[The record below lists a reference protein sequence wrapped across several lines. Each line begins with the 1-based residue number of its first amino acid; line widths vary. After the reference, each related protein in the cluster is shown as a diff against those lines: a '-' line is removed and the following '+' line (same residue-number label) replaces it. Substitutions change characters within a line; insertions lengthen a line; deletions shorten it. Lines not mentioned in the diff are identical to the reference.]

1 MTVWIENPFDN
12 LPAEG
17 FRPQRY
23 WLMAEA
29 FARAGHAVT
38 LWTSDFSHAKK
49 APRTLSKAEAPFRL
63 KLVKTPPYSGNVSF
77 KRIASHRTYAAN
89 WLADA
94 RAEAR
99 ESGKPDV
106 IVVSMPPLSTADA
119 ALAMKREFGAK
130 IVVDVMDAW
139 PETFYRLLPKPLR
152 FLGAIPLLPLHA
164 AASRAYRGADLVTG
178 VCDAYE
184 KIAFS
189 YGARSYARFYHGVS
203 IPAGRGARTTDR
215 ESRLSF
221 VYAGNFGRGYD
232 LSAAI
237 KAVLENEEATLDI
250 AGAGEREAE
259 WRALAAHSPRIR
271 FHGYLSGDE
280 LDNLL
285 GKSAIGVIPLSDDT
299 FVGLPYKLGDYAA
312 HNLRMVTSLRG
323 ECAAILERHSA
334 GAVYDAKDPSSFMT
348 AAKKVQASTPDFDSL
363 LSELDAEKI
372 YASYVDRISAL
383 AHKLEMED
391 ALAEARVAASEAD
404 IRAGRFSK
412 GTADE
417 LMAELMEG

>member
-23 WLMAEA
+23 WLMTEA
-29 FARAGHAVT
+29 FAKAGHDVT

-49 APRTLSKAEAPFRL
+49 APRILSKIEAPFRL
-63 KLVKTPPYSGNVSF
+63 KLIKTPPYSGNVSF
-77 KRIASHRTYAAN
+77 RRIASHRAYAAN

-94 RAEAR
+94 RAEAK

-106 IVVSMPPLSTADA
+106 IIISMPPLSTADA
-119 ALAMKREFGAK
+119 ALAMKKEFGAK

-139 PETFYRLLPKPLR
+139 PETFERLFPAPLK
-152 FLGAIPLLPLHA
+152 FLSALALLPLRRA
-164 AASRAYRGADLVTG
+164 AKRAYRGADLVTG
-178 VCDAYE
+178 VCDAYGD
-184 KIAFS
+184 IARKN
-189 YGARSYARFYHGVS
+189 GAREYARFYHGIDTS
-203 IPAGRGARTTDR
+203 KARGANAQRQP
-215 ESRLSF
+215 LSF

-237 KAVLENEEATLDI
+237 KAVLENEDATLDI
-250 AGAGEREAE
+250 AWAGEREAE

-280 LDNLL
+280 LDKLL
-285 GKSAIGVIPLSDDT
+285 DSASIGIIPLSDNT

-323 ECAAILERHSA
+323 ECVTILERHNA

-348 AAKKVQASTPDFDSL
+348 AAKKVQASTPDFASL
-363 LSELDAEKI
+363 LSELDAGRI
-372 YASYVDRISAL
+372 YDDYV
-383 AHKLEMED
+383 KC
-391 ALAEARVAASEAD
+391 VC
-404 IRAGRFSK
+404 
-412 GTADE
+412 
-417 LMAELMEG
+417 

>member
-29 FARAGHAVT
+29 FAKAGHNVT

-49 APRTLSKAEAPFRL
+49 APRILSKVEAPFRL
-63 KLVKTPPYSGNVSF
+63 KLIKTPPYSGNVSF
-77 KRIASHRTYAAN
+77 KRIASHRAYAAN

-94 RAEAR
+94 CAEAK

-106 IVVSMPPLSTADA
+106 IIISMPPLSTADA
-119 ALAMKREFGAK
+119 ALAMKKEFGAK

-139 PETFYRLLPKPLR
+139 PETFERIFPTPLK
-152 FLGAIPLLPLHA
+152 FLSTLALLPLRRA
-164 AASRAYRGADLVTG
+164 AKRAYRGADLVTG
-178 VCDAYE
+178 VCDAYGD
-184 KIAFS
+184 IARAS
-189 YGARSYARFYHGVS
+189 GAREYARFYHGIDTS
-203 IPAGRGARTTDR
+203 KARAANTQR
-215 ESRLSF
+215 PPLSF

-237 KAVLENEEATLDI
+237 KAILENEDATLDI

-259 WRALAAHSPRIR
+259 WKSLAAHSPRIR

-280 LDNLL
+280 LDKLL
-285 GKSAIGVIPLSDDT
+285 DSASIGIIPLSDNT

-323 ECAAILERHSA
+323 ECAAILEKHSA
-334 GAVYDAKDPSSFMT
+334 GAVYDAKDANSFMA
-348 AAKKVQASTPDFDSL
+348 AAKKVQASTPDFATL

-372 YASYVDRISAL
+372 YATYVDRISIL
-383 AHKLEMED
+383 AIAHQ
-391 ALAEARVAASEAD
+391 
-404 IRAGRFSK
+404 
-412 GTADE
+412 
-417 LMAELMEG
+417 

>member
-29 FARAGHAVT
+29 FARAGHDVT

-49 APRTLSKAEAPFRL
+49 APRVLSKVEAPFHL

-77 KRIASHRTYAAN
+77 KRIASHRAYAAN

-94 RAEAR
+94 RAEAKG
-99 ESGKPDV
+99 SGKPDV
-106 IVVSMPPLSTADA
+106 IIISMPPLSTADA
-119 ALAMKREFGAK
+119 ALAMKKEFGAK

-139 PETFYRLLPKPLR
+139 PETFERIFPAPLK
-152 FLGAIPLLPLHA
+152 FLSALALLPLRRA
-164 AASRAYRGADLVTG
+164 AKRAYRGADLVTG
-178 VCDAYE
+178 VCDAYGD
-184 KIAFS
+184 IARAN
-189 YGARSYARFYHGVS
+189 GAREYVRFYHGIDTS
-203 IPAGRGARTTDR
+203 KAQGANVQRPP
-215 ESRLSF
+215 LSF

-237 KAVLENEEATLDI
+237 KAILENENATLDI

-259 WRALAAHSPRIR
+259 WRTLAAHSPRIR
-271 FHGYLSGDE
+271 FHGYLSGGE
-280 LDNLL
+280 LDKLL
-285 GKSAIGVIPLSDDT
+285 DSASIGVIPLSDDT

-323 ECAAILERHSA
+323 ECATILEKHNA
-334 GAVYDAKDPSSFMT
+334 GAVYDAKDPSSFI
-348 AAKKVQASTPDFDSL
+348 AAAQKVQASTPDFASL
-363 LSELDAEKI
+363 LSELDAGRI
-372 YASYVDRISAL
+372 YDDYV
-383 AHKLEMED
+383 KC
-391 ALAEARVAASEAD
+391 VC
-404 IRAGRFSK
+404 
-412 GTADE
+412 
-417 LMAELMEG
+417 

>member
-29 FARAGHAVT
+29 FAKAGHDVT

-49 APRTLSKAEAPFRL
+49 APRILSKVEAPFRL

-77 KRIASHRTYAAN
+77 KRIASHRAYAAN

-94 RAEAR
+94 RAEAK
-99 ESGKPDV
+99 ESGKPD
-106 IVVSMPPLSTADA
+106 IIIISMPPLSTADA
-119 ALAMKREFGAK
+119 ALAMKKEFGAK

-139 PETFYRLLPKPLR
+139 PETFERIFPAPLK
-152 FLGAIPLLPLHA
+152 FLSALALLPLRRA
-164 AASRAYRGADLVTG
+164 AKRAYRGADLVTG
-178 VCDAYE
+178 VCDAYGD
-184 KIAFS
+184 IARAN
-189 YGARSYARFYHGVS
+189 GAREYARFYHGIDTS
-203 IPAGRGARTTDR
+203 KARGANTQRQP
-215 ESRLSF
+215 LSF

-237 KAVLENEEATLDI
+237 KAILENEDATLDI

-280 LDNLL
+280 LDKLL
-285 GKSAIGVIPLSDDT
+285 DSASIGIIPLSDNT

-323 ECAAILERHSA
+323 ECAAILEKHSA

-348 AAKKVQASTPDFDSL
+348 AAKKAQASTPDFATL

-372 YASYVDRISAL
+372 YATYVDRISSL
-383 AHKLEMED
+383 ANT
-391 ALAEARVAASEAD
+391 RQ
-404 IRAGRFSK
+404 
-412 GTADE
+412 
-417 LMAELMEG
+417 

>member
-29 FARAGHAVT
+29 FVKAGHDVT

-49 APRTLSKAEAPFRL
+49 APRTLSKIEAPFRL
-63 KLVKTPPYSGNVSF
+63 KLIKTPPYSGNVSF
-77 KRIASHRTYAAN
+77 KRIASHRAYAAN
-89 WLADA
+89 WLVDA
-94 RAEAR
+94 RAEAK

-106 IVVSMPPLSTADA
+106 IIISMPPLSTADA

-139 PETFYRLLPKPLR
+139 PETFERLFPAPLK
-152 FLGAIPLLPLHA
+152 FLSTLALLPLRRA
-164 AASRAYRGADLVTG
+164 AKRAYRGADLVTG
-178 VCDAYE
+178 VCDAYGD
-184 KIAFS
+184 IARAN
-189 YGARSYARFYHGVS
+189 GAREYARFYHGIDTS
-203 IPAGRGARTTDR
+203 KARGANTQRPP
-215 ESRLSF
+215 LSF

-232 LSAAI
+232 LSTAI
-237 KAVLENEEATLDI
+237 RAVKATEGATLDI

-259 WRALAAHSPRIR
+259 WRTLAAHSPRIR

-285 GKSAIGVIPLSDDT
+285 GKSSIGVIPLSDDT

-323 ECAAILERHSA
+323 EGAAILEKHNA
-334 GAVYDAKDPSSFMT
+334 GAVYDAKDPSSFI
-348 AAKKVQASTPDFDSL
+348 AAAQKVQTSTPDFASL
-363 LSELDAEKI
+363 LSELDAGRI
-372 YASYVDRISAL
+372 YDDYV
-383 AHKLEMED
+383 KC
-391 ALAEARVAASEAD
+391 VC
-404 IRAGRFSK
+404 
-412 GTADE
+412 
-417 LMAELMEG
+417 

>member
-29 FARAGHAVT
+29 FAKAGHDVT

-49 APRTLSKAEAPFRL
+49 APRTLSKIEAPFRL

-94 RAEAR
+94 RAEAK
-99 ESGKPDV
+99 ESGKPDI
-106 IVVSMPPLSTADA
+106 IVLSMPPLSTADA
-119 ALAMKREFGAK
+119 ALAMKKEFGAK

-139 PETFYRLLPKPLR
+139 PETFERIFPAPLK
-152 FLGAIPLLPLHA
+152 FLSAIALLPLRRA
-164 AASRAYRGADLVTG
+164 AKRAYRGADLVTG
-178 VCDAYE
+178 VCDAYGD
-184 KIAFS
+184 IARAS
-189 YGARSYARFYHGVS
+189 GAREYVRFYHGIDTS
-203 IPAGRGARTTDR
+203 KASGANAQRPP
-215 ESRLSF
+215 LSF

-237 KAVLENEEATLDI
+237 KAVLENEDATLDI

-259 WRALAAHSPRIR
+259 WKALAAHSLRIR

-280 LDNLL
+280 LDKLL
-285 GKSAIGVIPLSDDT
+285 DNASIGIIPLSDDT
-299 FVGLPYKLGDYAA
+299 FVGLPYKLGDYAV

-323 ECAAILERHSA
+323 ECAAILEKHNA
-334 GAVYDAKDPSSFMT
+334 GAVYDAKDPSSFIA
-348 AAKKVQASTPDFDSL
+348 AAKKVQASTPDFTSL

-372 YASYVDRISAL
+372 YANYVDRICA
-383 AHKLEMED
+383 
-391 ALAEARVAASEAD
+391 
-404 IRAGRFSK
+404 
-412 GTADE
+412 T
-417 LMAELMEG
+417 

>member
-29 FARAGHAVT
+29 FAKAGHAVT

-49 APRTLSKAEAPFRL
+49 APRILSKVEAPFRL
-63 KLVKTPPYSGNVSF
+63 KLIKTPPYSGNVSF
-77 KRIASHRTYAAN
+77 KRIASHRAYAAN

-94 RAEAR
+94 RAEAK
-99 ESGKPDV
+99 ESGKPD
-106 IVVSMPPLSTADA
+106 IIIISMPPLSTADA
-119 ALAMKREFGAK
+119 ALTMKKEFGAK

-139 PETFYRLLPKPLR
+139 PETFERLFPAPLK
-152 FLGAIPLLPLHA
+152 FISAIALLPLRRA
-164 AASRAYRGADLVTG
+164 AKRAYRGADLVTG
-178 VCDAYE
+178 VCDAYSD
-184 KIAFS
+184 IARAN
-189 YGARSYARFYHGVS
+189 GAREYARFYHGIDTSKV
-203 IPAGRGARTTDR
+203 RGANVQRPP
-215 ESRLSF
+215 LSF

-237 KAVLENEEATLDI
+237 KAILENEDATLDI

-285 GKSAIGVIPLSDDT
+285 DKSSIGVIPLSDDT

-323 ECAAILERHSA
+323 ECAAILERHNA
-334 GAVYDAKDPSSFMT
+334 GAVYDAKDPSSFMA
-348 AAKKVQASTPDFDSL
+348 AAKKVQASTPDFASL

-372 YASYVDRISAL
+372 YATYVDRICSL
-383 AHKLEMED
+383 AST
-391 ALAEARVAASEAD
+391 RQ
-404 IRAGRFSK
+404 
-412 GTADE
+412 
-417 LMAELMEG
+417 

>member
-29 FARAGHAVT
+29 FAKAGHAVT

-49 APRTLSKAEAPFRL
+49 APRTLSKIEAPFRL

-94 RAEAR
+94 RAEAK
-99 ESGKPDV
+99 ESGKPDI
-106 IVVSMPPLSTADA
+106 IVLSMPPLSTADA
-119 ALAMKREFGAK
+119 ALAMKKEFGAK

-139 PETFYRLLPKPLR
+139 PETFERIFPAPLK
-152 FLGAIPLLPLHA
+152 FLSAIALLPLRRA
-164 AASRAYRGADLVTG
+164 AKRAYRGADLVTG
-178 VCDAYE
+178 VCDAYGD
-184 KIAFS
+184 IARAS
-189 YGARSYARFYHGVS
+189 GAREYVRFYHGIDTS
-203 IPAGRGARTTDR
+203 KASGANAQRPP
-215 ESRLSF
+215 LSF

-237 KAVLENEEATLDI
+237 KAVLESEDATLDI

-259 WRALAAHSPRIR
+259 WKALAANSPRIR

-280 LDNLL
+280 LDKLL
-285 GKSAIGVIPLSDDT
+285 DSASIGIIPLSDNT
-299 FVGLPYKLGDYAA
+299 FVGLPYKLGDYAV

-323 ECAAILERHSA
+323 ECAAILEKHNA
-334 GAVYDAKDPSSFMT
+334 GAVYDAKDPSSFIA
-348 AAKKVQASTPDFDSL
+348 AAKKVQASTPDFTSL
-363 LSELDAEKI
+363 LSELNAEKI
-372 YASYVDRISAL
+372 YANYVDRISA
-383 AHKLEMED
+383 
-391 ALAEARVAASEAD
+391 
-404 IRAGRFSK
+404 
-412 GTADE
+412 T
-417 LMAELMEG
+417 

>member
-29 FARAGHAVT
+29 FARAGHDVT

-49 APRTLSKAEAPFRL
+49 APRVLSKVEAPFHL

-77 KRIASHRTYAAN
+77 KRIASHRAYAAN

-94 RAEAR
+94 RAEAKG
-99 ESGKPDV
+99 SGKPDV
-106 IVVSMPPLSTADA
+106 IIISMPPLSTADA
-119 ALAMKREFGAK
+119 ALAMKKEFGAK

-139 PETFYRLLPKPLR
+139 PETFERIFPAPLK
-152 FLGAIPLLPLHA
+152 FLSALALLPLRRA
-164 AASRAYRGADLVTG
+164 AKRAYRGADLVTG
-178 VCDAYE
+178 VCDAYGD
-184 KIAFS
+184 IARAN
-189 YGARSYARFYHGVS
+189 GAREYVRFYHGIDTS
-203 IPAGRGARTTDR
+203 KAQGANAQRPP
-215 ESRLSF
+215 LSF

-237 KAVLENEEATLDI
+237 KAILENEDATLDI

-259 WRALAAHSPRIR
+259 WRTLAAHSPRIR
-271 FHGYLSGDE
+271 FHGYLSGGE
-280 LDNLL
+280 LDKLL
-285 GKSAIGVIPLSDDT
+285 DSASIGVIPLSDDT

-323 ECAAILERHSA
+323 ECAAILEKHNA
-334 GAVYDAKDPSSFMT
+334 GAVYDAKDPSSFI
-348 AAKKVQASTPDFDSL
+348 AAAQKVQASTPDFASL
-363 LSELDAEKI
+363 LSELDAGRI
-372 YASYVDRISAL
+372 YDDYV
-383 AHKLEMED
+383 KC
-391 ALAEARVAASEAD
+391 VC
-404 IRAGRFSK
+404 
-412 GTADE
+412 
-417 LMAELMEG
+417 

>member
-29 FARAGHAVT
+29 FARAGHDVT

-49 APRTLSKAEAPFRL
+49 APRTLSKVEAPFRL
-63 KLVKTPPYSGNVSF
+63 MLVKTPPYSGNVSF
-77 KRIASHRTYAAN
+77 KRIASHRAYAAN

-152 FLGAIPLLPLHA
+152 FLGALPLLPLHV

-178 VCDAYE
+178 VCDAYGDM
-184 KIAFS
+184 ARAN
-189 YGARSYARFYHGVS
+189 GAREYARFYHGIDTS
-203 IPAGRGARTTDR
+203 KAQGANAQRPP
-215 ESRLSF
+215 LSF

-237 KAVLENEEATLDI
+237 KAVLENEGATLDI

-271 FHGYLSGDE
+271 FHGYLLGDE
-280 LDNLL
+280 LDKLL
-285 GKSAIGVIPLSDDT
+285 DSAAIGVIPLSDDT

-323 ECAAILERHSA
+323 ECAAILEKHSA
-334 GAVYDAKDPSSFMT
+334 GAVYDAKDANSFMA
-348 AAKKVQASTPDFDSL
+348 AAKKVQESTPDFASL

-372 YASYVDRISAL
+372 YTTYVDRICSL
-383 AHKLEMED
+383 TST
-391 ALAEARVAASEAD
+391 RQ
-404 IRAGRFSK
+404 
-412 GTADE
+412 
-417 LMAELMEG
+417 

>member
-29 FARAGHAVT
+29 FARAGHDVT

-49 APRTLSKAEAPFRL
+49 APRTLSKVEAPFRL
-63 KLVKTPPYSGNVSF
+63 RLVRTPPYSGNVSF
-77 KRIASHRTYAAN
+77 RRIASHRAYAAN

-94 RAEAR
+94 RAEAKG
-99 ESGKPDV
+99 SGMPDV
-106 IVVSMPPLSTADA
+106 IIISMPPLSTADA
-119 ALAMKREFGAK
+119 ALAMKKEFGAK

-139 PETFYRLLPKPLR
+139 PETFERIFPAPFK
-152 FLGAIPLLPLHA
+152 FLSALALLPLRRA
-164 AASRAYRGADLVTG
+164 AKRAYRGADLVTG
-178 VCDAYE
+178 VCDAYGD
-184 KIAFS
+184 IARAN
-189 YGARSYARFYHGVS
+189 GAREYVRFYHGIDTS
-203 IPAGRGARTTDR
+203 KAQGANAQRPP
-215 ESRLSF
+215 LSF

-237 KAVLENEEATLDI
+237 KAILENEDATLDI

-259 WRALAAHSPRIR
+259 WRTLAAHSPRIR
-271 FHGYLSGDE
+271 FHGYLSGDK
-280 LDNLL
+280 LDKLL
-285 GKSAIGVIPLSDDT
+285 DCASIGVIPLSDDT

-334 GAVYDAKDPSSFMT
+334 GAVYDAKDPSSFI
-348 AAKKVQASTPDFDSL
+348 AAAQKVQASTPDFDSL
-363 LSELDAEKI
+363 LSELDAGRI
-372 YASYVDRISAL
+372 YDDYV
-383 AHKLEMED
+383 KC
-391 ALAEARVAASEAD
+391 VC
-404 IRAGRFSK
+404 
-412 GTADE
+412 
-417 LMAELMEG
+417 

>member
-29 FARAGHAVT
+29 FARAGHDVT

-49 APRTLSKAEAPFRL
+49 APRVLSKVEAPFHL
-63 KLVKTPPYSGNVSF
+63 KPVKTPPYSGNVSF
-77 KRIASHRTYAAN
+77 KRIASHRAYAAN

-94 RAEAR
+94 RAEAK
-99 ESGKPDV
+99 ESGKPD
-106 IVVSMPPLSTADA
+106 IIIISMPPLSTADA
-119 ALAMKREFGAK
+119 ALTMKKEFGAK

-139 PETFYRLLPKPLR
+139 PETFERLFPAPLK
-152 FLGAIPLLPLHA
+152 FLSALALLPLRRA
-164 AASRAYRGADLVTG
+164 AKRAYRGADLVTG
-178 VCDAYE
+178 VCDAYGD
-184 KIAFS
+184 IARAN
-189 YGARSYARFYHGVS
+189 GAREYARFYHGIDTS
-203 IPAGRGARTTDR
+203 KARATNVQR
-215 ESRLSF
+215 PPLSF

-237 KAVLENEEATLDI
+237 KAVLENENATLDI

-280 LDNLL
+280 LDKLL
-285 GKSAIGVIPLSDDT
+285 DSASIGIIPLSDNT

-323 ECAAILERHSA
+323 ECAAILEKHSA
-334 GAVYDAKDPSSFMT
+334 GAVYDAKDPSSFMA
-348 AAKKVQASTPDFDSL
+348 AAKKVQASTPDFASL

-372 YASYVDRISAL
+372 YTTYVDRISSL
-383 AHKLEMED
+383 AST
-391 ALAEARVAASEAD
+391 RQ
-404 IRAGRFSK
+404 
-412 GTADE
+412 
-417 LMAELMEG
+417 

>member
-29 FARAGHAVT
+29 FAKAGHDVT

-49 APRTLSKAEAPFRL
+49 APRILSKVEAPFRL
-63 KLVKTPPYSGNVSF
+63 RLVKTPPYSGNVSF
-77 KRIASHRTYAAN
+77 KRIASHRAYAAN

-94 RAEAR
+94 RAEAK

-106 IVVSMPPLSTADA
+106 IVLSMPPLSTADA
-119 ALAMKREFGAK
+119 ALAMKKEFGAK

-139 PETFYRLLPKPLR
+139 PETFERIFPAPLK
-152 FLGAIPLLPLHA
+152 FLSAIALLPLRRA
-164 AASRAYRGADLVTG
+164 AKRAYRGADLVTG
-178 VCDAYE
+178 VCDAYGD
-184 KIAFS
+184 IARAS
-189 YGARSYARFYHGVS
+189 SAREYARFYHGIDTS
-203 IPAGRGARTTDR
+203 KARGANTQRQP
-215 ESRLSF
+215 LSF

-237 KAVLENEEATLDI
+237 KAVLENEDATLDI

-280 LDNLL
+280 LDKLL
-285 GKSAIGVIPLSDDT
+285 DSASIGVIPLSDDT

-323 ECAAILERHSA
+323 ECAAILERHNA
-334 GAVYDAKDPSSFMT
+334 GAVYDAKDANSFMA
-348 AAKKVQASTPDFDSL
+348 AAKKVQASTPDFASL

-372 YASYVDRISAL
+372 YATYVDRISSL
-383 AHKLEMED
+383 AST
-391 ALAEARVAASEAD
+391 RQ
-404 IRAGRFSK
+404 
-412 GTADE
+412 
-417 LMAELMEG
+417 

>member
-29 FARAGHAVT
+29 FAKAGHDVT

-49 APRTLSKAEAPFRL
+49 APRILSKIEAPFRL
-63 KLVKTPPYSGNVSF
+63 KLIKTPPYSGNVSF
-77 KRIASHRTYAAN
+77 RRIASHRAYAAN

-94 RAEAR
+94 RAEAM
-99 ESGKPDV
+99 ESGKPEV
-106 IVVSMPPLSTADA
+106 IILSMPPLSTADS
-119 ALAMKREFGAK
+119 ALTMKKEFGAK
-130 IVVDVMDAW
+130 VVVDVMDAW
-139 PETFYRLLPKPLR
+139 PETFERIFPAPLK
-152 FLGAIPLLPLHA
+152 FLSAIALLPLRRA
-164 AASRAYRGADLVTG
+164 AKRAYRGANLVTG
-178 VCDAYE
+178 VCDAYGD
-184 KIAFS
+184 IARKN
-189 YGARSYARFYHGVS
+189 GAREYARFYHGIDTS
-203 IPAGRGARTTDR
+203 KARGANAQRQP
-215 ESRLSF
+215 LSF

-237 KAVLENEEATLDI
+237 KAVLENEDATLDI

-259 WRALAAHSPRIR
+259 WCALAAHSPRIR
-271 FHGYLSGDE
+271 FHGYLSGEE

-285 GKSAIGVIPLSDDT
+285 DSASIGIIPLSDNT

-323 ECAAILERHSA
+323 ECAAILEKHSV
-334 GAVYDAKDPSSFMT
+334 GAVYDAKDANSFMA
-348 AAKKVQASTPDFDSL
+348 AAKKVQASTPDFATL

-372 YASYVDRISAL
+372 YATYVDRISSL
-383 AHKLEMED
+383 ANT
-391 ALAEARVAASEAD
+391 RQ
-404 IRAGRFSK
+404 
-412 GTADE
+412 
-417 LMAELMEG
+417 

>member
-29 FARAGHAVT
+29 FAKSGHAVT

-49 APRTLSKAEAPFRL
+49 APRTLSKIEAPFRL
-63 KLVKTPPYSGNVSF
+63 KLVKTPPYSSNVSF
-77 KRIASHRTYAAN
+77 KRIASHRAYASN

-94 RAEAR
+94 RAEAK

-106 IVVSMPPLSTADA
+106 IVLSMPPLSTADA
-119 ALAMKREFGAK
+119 ALEMKKEFGAK

-139 PETFYRLLPKPLR
+139 PETFERLFPAPLK
-152 FLGAIPLLPLHA
+152 FLSALALLPLRRA
-164 AASRAYRGADLVTG
+164 AKRAYRGADLVTG
-178 VCDAYE
+178 VCDAYGD
-184 KIAFS
+184 IARAS
-189 YGARSYARFYHGVS
+189 GAREYARFYHGIDTS
-203 IPAGRGARTTDR
+203 KARGANTQRQP
-215 ESRLSF
+215 LSF

-237 KAVLENEEATLDI
+237 KAILENEDATLDI

-271 FHGYLSGDE
+271 FHGYLSGVE
-280 LDNLL
+280 LDKLL
-285 GKSAIGVIPLSDDT
+285 DSAAIGVIPLSDNT

-323 ECAAILERHSA
+323 ECAAILEKHSA
-334 GAVYDAKDPSSFMT
+334 GAVYDAKDPSSFMA
-348 AAKKVQASTPDFDSL
+348 AAKKVQVSTPDFASL

-372 YASYVDRISAL
+372 YATYVDCISSL
-383 AHKLEMED
+383 AST
-391 ALAEARVAASEAD
+391 RQ
-404 IRAGRFSK
+404 
-412 GTADE
+412 
-417 LMAELMEG
+417 

>member
-29 FARAGHAVT
+29 FAKAGHDVT

-49 APRTLSKAEAPFRL
+49 APRILSKVEAPFRL

-77 KRIASHRTYAAN
+77 KRIASHRAYAAT
-89 WLADA
+89 WLVDA
-94 RAEAR
+94 RAEAK

-106 IVVSMPPLSTADA
+106 IIISMPPLSTADA
-119 ALAMKREFGAK
+119 ALAMKKEFGAK

-139 PETFYRLLPKPLR
+139 PETFERLFPAPLK
-152 FLGAIPLLPLHA
+152 FLSAIALLPLRHA
-164 AASRAYRGADLVTG
+164 AKRAYRGADLVTG
-178 VCDAYE
+178 VCDAYGD
-184 KIAFS
+184 IARAN
-189 YGARSYARFYHGVS
+189 GAREYARFYHGIDTS
-203 IPAGRGARTTDR
+203 KARDANTQR
-215 ESRLSF
+215 QPLSF

-237 KAVLENEEATLDI
+237 KAILENENATLDI

-259 WRALAAHSPRIR
+259 WKSLAAHSPRIR

-280 LDNLL
+280 LDKLL
-285 GKSAIGVIPLSDDT
+285 DSASIGIIPLSDNT

-323 ECAAILERHSA
+323 ECAAILEKHSA
-334 GAVYDAKDPSSFMT
+334 GAVYDAKDANSFMA
-348 AAKKVQASTPDFDSL
+348 AAKKVQASTPDFASL

-372 YASYVDRISAL
+372 YAGYVDRISAIVR
-383 AHKLEMED
+383 
-391 ALAEARVAASEAD
+391 ARQ
-404 IRAGRFSK
+404 
-412 GTADE
+412 
-417 LMAELMEG
+417 

>member
-49 APRTLSKAEAPFRL
+49 APRTLSKVEVPFRL

-77 KRIASHRTYAAN
+77 RRIASHRAYAAN

-94 RAEAR
+94 RAEAE

-106 IVVSMPPLSTADA
+106 IIISMPPLSTADA
-119 ALAMKREFGAK
+119 ALTMKKEFGAK

-139 PETFYRLLPKPLR
+139 PETFERLFPAPLK
-152 FLGAIPLLPLHA
+152 FLSAIALLPLRRA
-164 AASRAYRGADLVTG
+164 AKRAYRGADLVTG
-178 VCDAYE
+178 VCDAYGD
-184 KIAFS
+184 IARAN
-189 YGARSYARFYHGVS
+189 GAREYARFYHGIDTS
-203 IPAGRGARTTDR
+203 KARATNVQR
-215 ESRLSF
+215 PPLSF

-237 KAVLENEEATLDI
+237 KAILENEDATLDI

-259 WRALAAHSPRIR
+259 WRVLAAHSPRIR

-280 LDNLL
+280 LDKLL
-285 GKSAIGVIPLSDDT
+285 DSASIGIIPLSDDT

-323 ECAAILERHSA
+323 ECAAILEKHSA
-334 GAVYDAKDPSSFMT
+334 GAVYDAKDANSFMA
-348 AAKKVQASTPDFDSL
+348 AAKKVQESTPDFASI

-372 YASYVDRISAL
+372 YTTYVDRICSL
-383 AHKLEMED
+383 TST
-391 ALAEARVAASEAD
+391 RQ
-404 IRAGRFSK
+404 
-412 GTADE
+412 
-417 LMAELMEG
+417 

>member
-29 FARAGHAVT
+29 FARAGHDVT

-49 APRTLSKAEAPFRL
+49 APRVLSGVEAPFRL
-63 KLVKTPPYSGNVSF
+63 KLVATPPYSGNVSF
-77 KRIASHRTYAAN
+77 RRIASHRTYAAN

-94 RAEAR
+94 RAEAK
-99 ESGKPDV
+99 EFGKPDV
-106 IVVSMPPLSTADA
+106 IIISMPPLSTADA
-119 ALAMKREFGAK
+119 ALAMKKEFGAK

-139 PETFYRLLPKPLR
+139 PETFERIFPAPFK
-152 FLGAIPLLPLHA
+152 FLSALALLPLRRA
-164 AASRAYRGADLVTG
+164 AKRAYCGADLVTG

-184 KIAFS
+184 KIALS
-189 YGARSYARFYHGVS
+189 HGARGYARFYHGIS
-203 IPAGRGARTTDR
+203 IPAKREARDAGRETQ
-215 ESRLSF
+215 LSF

-237 KAVLENEEATLDI
+237 RAVRATEGATLDI

-280 LDNLL
+280 LDKLL
-285 GKSAIGVIPLSDDT
+285 DSASIGVIPLSDDT

-323 ECAAILERHSA
+323 ECAAILEKHNA
-334 GAVYDAKDPSSFMT
+334 GAVYDAKDPASFIA
-348 AAKKVQASTPDFDSL
+348 AAKKALDATPDFDSL
-363 LSELDAEKI
+363 INELDAEKI
-372 YASYVDRISAL
+372 YAAYVDRICSL
-383 AHKLEMED
+383 A
-391 ALAEARVAASEAD
+391 
-404 IRAGRFSK
+404 
-412 GTADE
+412 
-417 LMAELMEG
+417 

>member
-29 FARAGHAVT
+29 FARARHDVT

-49 APRTLSKAEAPFRL
+49 APRILSKIEAPFRL

-77 KRIASHRTYAAN
+77 RRIASHRAYAAN

-94 RAEAR
+94 RAEAK
-99 ESGKPDV
+99 EFGKPDV
-106 IVVSMPPLSTADA
+106 IIISMPPLSTADA
-119 ALAMKREFGAK
+119 ALAMKKEFGAK

-139 PETFYRLLPKPLR
+139 PETFERIFPAPLKFLSAIALFPLR
-152 FLGAIPLLPLHA
+152 RTAE
-164 AASRAYRGADLVTG
+164 RAYRGADLVTG
-178 VCDAYE
+178 VCDAYGD
-184 KIAFS
+184 IARAS
-189 YGARSYARFYHGVS
+189 GAREYVRFYHGIDTS
-203 IPAGRGARTTDR
+203 KAHGASAQRPP
-215 ESRLSF
+215 LSF

-237 KAVLENEEATLDI
+237 KAILENEDATLDI

-259 WRALAAHSPRIR
+259 WKALAAHSPRIR
-271 FHGYLSGDE
+271 FHGYLSGNE
-280 LDNLL
+280 LDKLL
-285 GKSAIGVIPLSDDT
+285 DNATIGIIPLSDDT

-323 ECAAILERHSA
+323 ECAAILERHNA
-334 GAVYDAKDPSSFMT
+334 GAVYDAKDANSFIE
-348 AAKKVQASTPDFDSL
+348 AAKKVQASTPDFASL

-372 YASYVDRISAL
+372 YATYVDRISAL
-383 AHKLEMED
+383 AST
-391 ALAEARVAASEAD
+391 RQ
-404 IRAGRFSK
+404 
-412 GTADE
+412 
-417 LMAELMEG
+417 

>member
-29 FARAGHAVT
+29 FAKAGHDVT

-49 APRTLSKAEAPFRL
+49 APRILSKVEAPFRL
-63 KLVKTPPYSGNVSF
+63 KLIKTPPYSGNVSF
-77 KRIASHRTYAAN
+77 KRIASHRAYAAN

-94 RAEAR
+94 RAEAK
-99 ESGKPDV
+99 ESGKPD
-106 IVVSMPPLSTADA
+106 IIIISMPPLSTADA
-119 ALAMKREFGAK
+119 ALAMKKEFGAK

-139 PETFYRLLPKPLR
+139 PETFERIFPAPLK
-152 FLGAIPLLPLHA
+152 FLSAIALLPLRRA
-164 AASRAYRGADLVTG
+164 AKRAYRGADLVTG
-178 VCDAYE
+178 VCDAYGD
-184 KIAFS
+184 IARAN
-189 YGARSYARFYHGVS
+189 GAREYARFYHGIDTS
-203 IPAGRGARTTDR
+203 KARGANTQRPP
-215 ESRLSF
+215 LSF

-237 KAVLENEEATLDI
+237 KAILENENATLDI

-280 LDNLL
+280 LDKLL
-285 GKSAIGVIPLSDDT
+285 DSASIGVIPLSDNT

-323 ECAAILERHSA
+323 ECAAILEKHSA
-334 GAVYDAKDPSSFMT
+334 GAVYDAKDANSFMA
-348 AAKKVQASTPDFDSL
+348 AAKKVQASTPDFATL

-372 YASYVDRISAL
+372 YTTYVDRISSL
-383 AHKLEMED
+383 ANT
-391 ALAEARVAASEAD
+391 RQ
-404 IRAGRFSK
+404 
-412 GTADE
+412 
-417 LMAELMEG
+417 

>member
-29 FARAGHAVT
+29 FAKAGHDVT

-49 APRTLSKAEAPFRL
+49 APRTLSKIEAPFRL

-94 RAEAR
+94 RAEAK
-99 ESGKPDV
+99 ESGKPDI
-106 IVVSMPPLSTADA
+106 IVLSMPPLSTADA
-119 ALAMKREFGAK
+119 ALAMKKEFGAK

-139 PETFYRLLPKPLR
+139 PETFERIFPAPLK
-152 FLGAIPLLPLHA
+152 FLSAIALLPLRRA
-164 AASRAYRGADLVTG
+164 AKRAYRGADLVTG
-178 VCDAYE
+178 VCDAYGD
-184 KIAFS
+184 IARAS
-189 YGARSYARFYHGVS
+189 GAREYVRFYHGIDTS
-203 IPAGRGARTTDR
+203 KASGANAQRR
-215 ESRLSF
+215 PLSF

-237 KAVLENEEATLDI
+237 KAVLENEDATLDI

-259 WRALAAHSPRIR
+259 WKALAAHSPRIR

-280 LDNLL
+280 LDKLL
-285 GKSAIGVIPLSDDT
+285 DSASIGIIPLSDDT
-299 FVGLPYKLGDYAA
+299 FVGLPYKLGDYAV
-312 HNLRMVTSLRG
+312 HNLLMVTSLRG
-323 ECAAILERHSA
+323 ECAAILEKHNA
-334 GAVYDAKDPSSFMT
+334 GAVYDAKDPSSFIA
-348 AAKKVQASTPDFDSL
+348 AAKKVQASTPDFTSL

-372 YASYVDRISAL
+372 YADYVDRICA
-383 AHKLEMED
+383 
-391 ALAEARVAASEAD
+391 
-404 IRAGRFSK
+404 
-412 GTADE
+412 T
-417 LMAELMEG
+417 

>member
-29 FARAGHAVT
+29 FAKAGHDVT

-49 APRTLSKAEAPFRL
+49 APRVLSKVEAPFHL

-77 KRIASHRTYAAN
+77 MRIASHRAYAAN

-94 RAEAR
+94 RAEAK
-99 ESGKPDV
+99 EFGKPDV
-106 IVVSMPPLSTADA
+106 IIISMPPLSTADA
-119 ALAMKREFGAK
+119 ALTMKKEFGAK

-139 PETFYRLLPKPLR
+139 PETFERIFPAPLKFLSAIALYPLR
-152 FLGAIPLLPLHA
+152 RA
-164 AASRAYRGADLVTG
+164 AKRAYRGADLVTG
-178 VCDAYE
+178 VCDAYGD
-184 KIAFS
+184 IARAN
-189 YGARSYARFYHGVS
+189 GAREYARFYHGIDTGKAHVVDAQR
-203 IPAGRGARTTDR
+203 PP
-215 ESRLSF
+215 LSF

-237 KAVLENEEATLDI
+237 KAVLENEDATLDI
-250 AGAGEREAE
+250 AGAGEREAG

-280 LDNLL
+280 LDKLL
-285 GKSAIGVIPLSDDT
+285 DSASIGVIPLSDDT

-323 ECAAILERHSA
+323 ECAAILERHNA
-334 GAVYDAKDPSSFMT
+334 GAVYDAKDPASFIA
-348 AAKKVQASTPDFDSL
+348 AAKKALDATPGFDQL
-363 LSELDAEKI
+363 LDELDARRI
-372 YASYVDRISAL
+372 YDDYV
-383 AHKLEMED
+383 KC
-391 ALAEARVAASEAD
+391 VC
-404 IRAGRFSK
+404 
-412 GTADE
+412 
-417 LMAELMEG
+417 

>member
-29 FARAGHAVT
+29 FAKAGHDVT

-49 APRTLSKAEAPFRL
+49 TPRTLSKVEAPFRL
-63 KLVKTPPYSGNVSF
+63 KLIKTPPYSGNVSF
-77 KRIASHRTYAAN
+77 KRIASHRAYAAN

-94 RAEAR
+94 RAEAK

-106 IVVSMPPLSTADA
+106 IVLSMPPLSTADA
-119 ALAMKREFGAK
+119 ALAMKKEFGAK

-139 PETFYRLLPKPLR
+139 PETFERLFPAPLK
-152 FLGAIPLLPLHA
+152 FLSAIALLPLRRA
-164 AASRAYRGADLVTG
+164 AKRAYRGAYLVTG
-178 VCDAYE
+178 VCDAYGD
-184 KIAFS
+184 IARAS
-189 YGARSYARFYHGVS
+189 GAREYARFYHGIDTS
-203 IPAGRGARTTDR
+203 KARGANTQRQP
-215 ESRLSF
+215 LSF

-237 KAVLENEEATLDI
+237 KAILENEDATLDI

-259 WRALAAHSPRIR
+259 WRALAAHSPRNR

-280 LDNLL
+280 HDKILD
-285 GKSAIGVIPLSDDT
+285 SASIGIIPLSDNT

-323 ECAAILERHSA
+323 ECAAILEKHSA
-334 GAVYDAKDPSSFMT
+334 GAVYDAKNPNSFMA
-348 AAKKVQASTPDFDSL
+348 AAKKVQASTPDFASL

-372 YASYVDRISAL
+372 YATYVDRIASL
-383 AHKLEMED
+383 AHP
-391 ALAEARVAASEAD
+391 RQ
-404 IRAGRFSK
+404 
-412 GTADE
+412 
-417 LMAELMEG
+417 

>member
-29 FARAGHAVT
+29 FAKAGHAVT

-49 APRTLSKAEAPFRL
+49 APRILSKVEAPFRL
-63 KLVKTPPYSGNVSF
+63 KLIKTPPYSGNVSF
-77 KRIASHRTYAAN
+77 KRIASHRAYAAN

-94 RAEAR
+94 RAEAK
-99 ESGKPDV
+99 ESGKPD
-106 IVVSMPPLSTADA
+106 IIIISMPPLSTADA
-119 ALAMKREFGAK
+119 ALAMKKEFGAK

-139 PETFYRLLPKPLR
+139 PETFERLFPAPLK
-152 FLGAIPLLPLHA
+152 FLSALALLPLRRA
-164 AASRAYRGADLVTG
+164 AKRAYRGADLVTG
-178 VCDAYE
+178 VCDAYGD
-184 KIAFS
+184 IARAND
-189 YGARSYARFYHGVS
+189 AREYARFYHGIDTS
-203 IPAGRGARTTDR
+203 KARTTNVQR
-215 ESRLSF
+215 PPLSF

-237 KAVLENEEATLDI
+237 KAVLENEDATLDI

-259 WRALAAHSPRIR
+259 WRARAAHSPRIR

-280 LDNLL
+280 LDKLL
-285 GKSAIGVIPLSDDT
+285 GNASIGIIPLSDNT

-323 ECAAILERHSA
+323 ECAAILERHNA
-334 GAVYDAKDPSSFMT
+334 GAVYDAKDANSFMA
-348 AAKKVQASTPDFDSL
+348 AAKKVQESTPDFASL

-372 YASYVDRISAL
+372 YATYVDRICSL
-383 AHKLEMED
+383 TST
-391 ALAEARVAASEAD
+391 RQ
-404 IRAGRFSK
+404 
-412 GTADE
+412 
-417 LMAELMEG
+417 

>member
-49 APRTLSKAEAPFRL
+49 APRTLSKVEAPFRL
-63 KLVKTPPYSGNVSF
+63 MLVKTPPYSGNVSF
-77 KRIASHRTYAAN
+77 RRIASHRAYAAN

-119 ALAMKREFGAK
+119 ALAMKREFGAN

-152 FLGAIPLLPLHA
+152 FLSALPLLPLHA

-189 YGARSYARFYHGVS
+189 CGARSYARFYHGVS
-203 IPAGRGARTTDR
+203 IPAERGARATDR

-271 FHGYLSGDE
+271 FHGYLLGDE
-280 LDNLL
+280 LDKLL
-285 GKSAIGVIPLSDDT
+285 DSASIGVIPLSDDT
-299 FVGLPYKLGDYAA
+299 FVGLPYKLGDYAV

-323 ECAAILERHSA
+323 ECAAILEKHSA
-334 GAVYDAKDPSSFMT
+334 GAIYDAKDPSSFMA

-372 YASYVDRISAL
+372 YAAYVDRISAL
-383 AHKLEMED
+383 ANT
-391 ALAEARVAASEAD
+391 RQ
-404 IRAGRFSK
+404 
-412 GTADE
+412 
-417 LMAELMEG
+417 

>member
-49 APRTLSKAEAPFRL
+49 APRTLSKVEAPFRL

-77 KRIASHRTYAAN
+77 RRIASHRAYAAN

-94 RAEAR
+94 RTEAS

-139 PETFYRLLPKPLR
+139 PETFERIFPAPLK
-152 FLGAIPLLPLHA
+152 FLSALALLPLRRA
-164 AASRAYRGADLVTG
+164 AKRAYRGADLVTG

-184 KIAFS
+184 KIALS

-203 IPAGRGARTTDR
+203 RPAEREARTAGRV
-215 ESRLSF
+215 SRLSF

-232 LSAAI
+232 LTTAI
-237 KAVLENEEATLDI
+237 RAVKATEDATLDI

-271 FHGYLSGDE
+271 FHGYLSDDE
-280 LDNLL
+280 LDKLL
-285 GKSAIGVIPLSDDT
+285 NSASIGVIPLSDDT

-323 ECAAILERHSA
+323 ECAAILERHNA
-334 GAVYDAKDPSSFMT
+334 GAVYDAKDPASFID
-348 AAKKVQASTPDFDSL
+348 AAKKALDATPGFDQL
-363 LSELDAEKI
+363 LDELDAENI

-383 AHKLEMED
+383 AST
-391 ALAEARVAASEAD
+391 RQ
-404 IRAGRFSK
+404 
-412 GTADE
+412 
-417 LMAELMEG
+417 